1 MRELFFEKI
10 KQKVL
15 LNLNDKQEELRN
27 SATSKYSEEVSGNAK
42 GNEFTT
48 V

>member
-1 MRELFFEKI
+1 MRELFFDKI

-15 LNLNDKQEELRN
+15 LNLNDKQEELRK
-27 SATSKYSEEVSGNAK
+27 SVASEYSEKIAQNAK
-42 GNEFTT
+42 ENEFAM